1 MTTKYSNKTL
11 LSVTKP
17 QKILAIDASTN
28 SMAFSYFESG
38 KLIKYG
44 KIKFTG
50 ADAFYKSGDAAKKCL
65 VFFKMMKADALVIE
79 SAIYSNSPKTAMQ
92 LSIVQGA
99 IVSSAYVCGIKII
112 KSITPMQWQNY
123 IGNRLLTKNEKLE
136 IERKFPGKSNSWYK
150 NKQRET
156 RKNKTIDAVA
166 SQFNV
171 LVSDDDVADAIGVG
185 WYVSD
190 RWNSMFEDGVEDG

>member
-11 LSVTKP
+11 ISVTKP

-38 KLIKYG
+38 RLISYG
-44 KIKFTG
+44 KIRFVG
-50 ADAFYKSGDAAKKCL
+50 ADAFYKAGDVCKKSIP
-65 VFFKMMKADALVIE
+65 FFKTIKADAIVIE

-99 IVSSAYVCGIKII
+99 IISAAHVAGIKIL
-112 KSITPMQWQNY
+112 KSITPMQWQNH
-123 IGNRLLTKNEKLE
+123 IGNRLLTKAEKAE
-136 IERKFPGKSNSWYK
+136 IERKTPGKSKSWYK
-150 NKQRET
+150 SKEREA
-156 RKNKTIDAVA
+156 RKNKTIDAVYN
-166 SQFNV
+166 QFKV
-171 LVSDDDVADAIGVG
+171 VIEDDDVADAIGIG

-190 RWNSMFEDGVEDG
+190 RWNSMFEDGVEDA